1 MNIHTI
7 ALAQA
12 GSIDFVEVERAF
24 LRHRLVLLRGRT
36 SDLDTFEAL
45 TRHLCG
51 AFHVVGTR
59 HALRQAAGDGFTTEV
74 FRSNFILFGHAEGVY
89 RPYPPPPEICFFMC
103 VVPPAAPGGETT
115 LIDGE
120 QMLEA
125 IPRDLRERLE
135 AVGIIYESSWEPI
148 RWQKEFGVDTEPA
161 LCALLEQLPNIRF
174 SLTDGNLRISYSTP
188 AIACLPDGSPVFVN
202 GILAHLPRIDH
213 PRYRGLPVYSK
224 ATNRVYFGDGELIP
238 DQVINA
244 LIDAH
249 DQVRYRHRWL
259 AGDILIIDNTRYM
272 HGREMT
278 TTPCTRVL
286 VSRFGGRS
294 SLSPESPM
302 AAPSRIGDPERKALM
317 RR

>member
-36 SDLDTFEAL
+36 LDLDTFEAL

-51 AFHVVGTR
+51 TFHVVGTR
-59 HALRQAAGDGFTTEV
+59 HALCQASGDGFTTEV
-74 FRSNFILFGHAEGVY
+74 FQS
-89 RPYPPPPEICFFMC
+89 
-103 VVPPAAPGGETT
+103 
-115 LIDGE
+115 
-120 QMLEA
+120 
-125 IPRDLRERLE
+125 
-135 AVGIIYESSWEPI
+135 
-148 RWQKEFGVDTEPA
+148 
-161 LCALLEQLPNIRF
+161 
-174 SLTDGNLRISYSTP
+174 
-188 AIACLPDGSPVFVN
+188 
-202 GILAHLPRIDH
+202 
-213 PRYRGLPVYSK
+213 
-224 ATNRVYFGDGELIP
+224 
-238 DQVINA
+238 
-244 LIDAH
+244 
-249 DQVRYRHRWL
+249 
-259 AGDILIIDNTRYM
+259 GDILIIDNTRYM

-317 RR
+317 WR

>member
-7 ALAQA
+7 ALAEA
-12 GSIDFVEVERAF
+12 GSINFVEVERAF
-24 LRHRLVLLRGRT
+24 LRYRLVLLRGRT
-36 SDLDTFEAL
+36 LDLDTFEAL

-59 HALRQAAGDGFTTEV
+59 HALRQATGDGFTTEV
-74 FRSNFILFGHAEGVY
+74 FQSNFILFGHAEGVY

-103 VVPPAAPGGETT
+103 AVPPASPGGETT

-120 QMLEA
+120 EMLEA
-125 IPRDLRERLE
+125 IPRGLRERLE
-135 AVGIIYESSWEPI
+135 AVGIIYEYSWEPI
-148 RWQKEFGVDTEPA
+148 RWQEEFGVDTEPA
-161 LCALLEQLPNIRF
+161 LCALLDRLPNTKF
-174 SLTDGNLRISYSTP
+174 SLTDGNLRISYSTH
-188 AIACLPDGSPVFVN
+188 AIACLPDGNAVFVN

-213 PRYRGLPVYSK
+213 PRYRGLPVYAK
-224 ATNRVYFGDGELIP
+224 PTNRVCFGDGEPIP
-238 DQVINA
+238 DQAINA

-249 DQVRYRHRWL
+249 DQVRYRHRWM

-286 VSRFGGRS
+286 VSRFGRRS
-294 SLSPESPM
+294 SHSPEP
-302 AAPSRIGDPERKALM
+302 ATAKPSGIGDTGRRAHM
-317 RR
+317 RC